1 LFEQAR
7 GQDVKTIADVASTG
21 LAVVQ
26 DCAKENRVSL
36 SELKHNNYRMFY

>member
-1 LFEQAR
+1 M
-7 GQDVKTIADVASTG
+7 KTIADMASAG

-36 SELKHNNYRMFY
+36 SELKHIP